1 MKGKTGCEN
10 FSGLPREGIMEL
22 GIINPYDT
30 RLDIIEE
37 IVNKEFP
44 EINVT
49 ILRYADYKDVAGL
62 LQDVQL
68 NFDALLFSGSF
79 PYDYARFHLKKE
91 VIWDYIARLSGAL
104 LRALLVAS
112 QPGYDLQRI
121 SFDYYSE
128 GEIQKIFNEQ
138 GLHVNP
144 HLTMD
149 YKTIFGH
156 RDVDKYNESIY
167 QFHKRKWSDRQVDV
181 CITTSIA
188 VSRWLEQ
195 EGIPCIFVYP
205 TNDDCRETIRRLY
218 TTYIANKYQ
227 KSQIVILSLEIG
239 YPDEYSLFAEN
250 ENVYLQDK
258 TKILSHIYS
267 FAAQINGIVVEVTYR
282 NYLLFTTKSILEVV
296 TDNFR
301 HFTLLTELA
310 DQYLSKVSVGIGYG
324 ETAGQAKVN
333 ANKGLMQSK
342 KYDTNVA
349 FVYYSEQALRGPLGV
364 TSDVKK
370 NDEYVNEKLYAV
382 SQKALVGMNNL
393 FKLYTII
400 SQTNRNIF
408 TVKELASLMSMQERS
423 INRIVSNLEAV
434 GYIKVIGKK
443 PALKKGRPSRIIR
456 IDFNF
461 NET

>member
-1 MKGKTGCEN
+1 M
-10 FSGLPREGIMEL
+10 
-22 GIINPYDT
+22 
-30 RLDIIEE
+30 
-37 IVNKEFP
+37 
-44 EINVT
+44 
-49 ILRYADYKDVAGL
+49 LRIRRNQFGRQCRY
-62 LQDVQL
+62 
-68 NFDALLFSGSF
+68 
-79 PYDYARFHLKKE
+79 
-91 VIWDYIARLSGAL
+91 
-104 LRALLVAS
+104 RALL
-112 QPGYDLQRI
+112 
-121 SFDYYSE
+121 
-128 GEIQKIFNEQ
+128 
-138 GLHVNP
+138 
-144 HLTMD
+144 
-149 YKTIFGH
+149 
-156 RDVDKYNESIY
+156 
-167 QFHKRKWSDRQVDV
+167 
-181 CITTSIA
+181 
-188 VSRWLEQ
+188 
-195 EGIPCIFVYP
+195 
-205 TNDDCRETIRRLY
+205 
-218 TTYIANKYQ
+218 
-227 KSQIVILSLEIG
+227 
-239 YPDEYSLFAEN
+239 
-250 ENVYLQDK
+250 
-258 TKILSHIYS
+258 
-267 FAAQINGIVVEVTYR
+267 
-282 NYLLFTTKSILEVV
+282 

-400 SQTNRNIF
+400 NQTNRNIF

-423 INRIVSNLEAV
+423 INRIVSNLEAA
-434 GYIKVIGKK
+434 GYIKFIGKK